1 MSQNDSFFKGAISYI
16 FQCYHCISVCGIVE
30 GSLHVPRQDASM
42 EGKVEKDKLQEAL
55 YCNFETLCLENS
67 PIYQATSVLECARL
81 DLMFRRSNAR
91 TWCRLVCQCL
101 LSRSARSLYI
111 YKHAYV
117 CFSGLCK
124 CDIRVLPGDPARA
137 YSSSWLRAKGQG
149 MIRNESKRQF
159 FKGAIAYIFNVI
171 IVYLYIYVVLLRAF
185 EGSLHVPRQDASM
198 EGEAEKERL

>member
-1 MSQNDSFFKGAISYI
+1 MIRNESKRQFFKGAIAYI
-16 FQCYHCISVCGIVE
+16 FNVIIVYLYIYVVLLRAFE

-42 EGKVEKDKLQEAL
+42 EGEVEKDKLQEAL

-137 YSSSWLRAKGQG
+137 YSSS
-149 MIRNESKRQF
+149 
-159 FKGAIAYIFNVI
+159 
-171 IVYLYIYVVLLRAF
+171 
-185 EGSLHVPRQDASM
+185 
-198 EGEAEKERL
+198 